1 MNTVDLNRIR
11 CFLWKKLEL
20 KSIRGQGVKTAMRKK
35 ITFVVF
41 RDASSKINQVTFS
54 RTSIIFA
61 GLLVT
66 ALLIFAGTMVL
77 RYVTYNRT
85 LSDNRSLRL
94 NITNQLKE
102 IEAQKQQIETFAND
116 INVLKSRLL
125 DLNQFEKKIRI
136 IANIEKPGDNE
147 SLFGV
152 GGSIPEDLNPSIS
165 LENNMH
171 RTLIRE
177 MHEQVDSLDVAA
189 IKQHNG
195 FESILKSLEEK
206 RNILASTPSI
216 LPANGWISSWFGYR
230 ISPFTNRREMHKGLD
245 IAAANGSP
253 IIATADGIV
262 TFSGVKGLLGK
273 AVIIDHGHGITTR
286 YAHCSKI
293 LKKSGD
299 SVKRGE
305 IIAHIGSSGRA
316 TGPHLHYE
324 VRLNGVQMN
333 PQNYILDFYAE
344 RNSTRKDS

>member
-1 MNTVDLNRIR
+1 
-11 CFLWKKLEL
+11 
-20 KSIRGQGVKTAMRKK
+20 MRKK

-41 RDASSKINQVTFS
+41 SDASSKVNQITFS
-54 RTSIIFA
+54 RMSIIFA
-61 GLLVT
+61 GLLMT
-66 ALLIFAGTMVL
+66 ALLVFAGTMVL

-94 NITNQLKE
+94 NIANQLKE
-102 IEAQKQQIETFAND
+102 MEAQKQQIETFAND

-136 IANIEKPGDNE
+136 IANIEKPGDDE

-152 GGSIPEDLNPSIS
+152 GGSIPEDLNPSTS
-165 LENNMH
+165 LENTMH

-177 MHEQVDSLDVAA
+177 MHEQVGNLDDAA

-195 FESILKSLEEK
+195 LESILKSLEEK

-216 LPANGWISSWFGYR
+216 LPANGWISSRFGYR
-230 ISPFTNRREMHKGLD
+230 KSPFTNRREMHKGLD
-245 IAAANGSP
+245 IAAPNKSP
-253 IIATADGIV
+253 ILATADGIV

-273 AVIIDHGHGITTR
+273 VVIIDHGHGITTR
-286 YAHCSKI
+286 YAHCSKV

-305 IIAHIGSSGRA
+305 IIARIGSSGRS

-324 VRLNGVQMN
+324 VRLNGVQVN
-333 PQNYILDFYAE
+333 PQRYILDFYAE
-344 RNSTRKDS
+344 RNPKFKDS

>member
-1 MNTVDLNRIR
+1 V
-11 CFLWKKLEL
+11 FLFEKNWSYNPYGL
-20 KSIRGQGVKTAMRKK
+20 IAMRKK

-41 RDASSKINQVTFS
+41 RDASSKVNQITFS
-54 RTSIIFA
+54 RTSMILA
-61 GLLVT
+61 GFLMT
-66 ALLIFAGTMVL
+66 AILIFTGTMVL
-77 RYVTYNRT
+77 RYFTFSRT

-94 NITNQLKE
+94 NMINQLKE
-102 IEAQKQQIETFAND
+102 IEIQKQQIRIFAND
-116 INVLKSRLL
+116 INLLKNRLL
-125 DLNQFEKKIRI
+125 DLDQFEKKIRI

-165 LENNMH
+165 LKNKTH
-171 RTLIRE
+171 RNLIRE
-177 MHEQVDSLDVAA
+177 MHEQVDSLDDAA

-195 FESILKSLEEK
+195 FESILKNLEEK

-216 LPANGWISSWFGYR
+216 LPANGWISSQFGYR

-245 IAAANGSP
+245 IATAKGSP

-273 AVIIDHGHGITTR
+273 AVVIDHGHGISTR
-286 YAHCSKI
+286 YAHCHKV

-299 SVKRGE
+299 IVKRGE
-305 IIAHIGSSGRA
+305 IIAHVGNSGRS

-324 VRLNGVQMN
+324 VRLNGVQVN
-333 PQNYILDFYAE
+333 PQRYILDFYAE
-344 RNSTRKDS
+344 RNSKLKDS